1 MGEERRVSLQEI
13 GRTVSRISSNDL
25 PHIQA
30 RLNRIDIRLAE
41 LRVSVG
47 WMSKLLIAAV
57 VLAASVLIGVVID
70 AVV

>member
-1 MGEERRVSLQEI
+1 MPDPNLQDI
-13 GRTVSRISSNDL
+13 AHTLARIANNDL
-25 PHIQA
+25 PHIQN

-41 LRVSVG
+41 LRVGVG
-47 WMSKLLIAAV
+47 WMSKLLVAAV